1 VRTAR
6 QPTARQILSLHELD
20 RVYSA
25 NLLRQLM
32 EISSAFN
39 RRLMERS
46 AELGHAD
53 LKMSFATVLAHAG
66 FDNARLSDIAALNGL
81 SKQAVSQTARELA
94 ELGYIRLAPDPEDA
108 RARIISLTARGR
120 ALIADSLNSIDAIRA
135 EAAALIGCERF
146 AQFEA
151 IAGELWLKLRER
163 AGR

>member
-1 VRTAR
+1 VRGAR
-6 QPTARQILSLHELD
+6 QPAARQILSLHELD

-32 EISSAFN
+32 EISSALN

-46 AELGHAD
+46 AALGHED

-66 FDNARLSDIAALNGL
+66 FDNARLSDIATLNGL

-94 ELGYIRLAPDPEDA
+94 DLGYIRLAPDPEDA
-108 RARIISLTARGR
+108 RARIISLTSRGR
-120 ALIADSLNSIDAIRA
+120 TLIADSLNSIDAIRS
-135 EAAALIGCERF
+135 EATELIGGERF

-151 IAGELWLKLRER
+151 IVSELWLKLRER